1 MSTRTL
7 NSATS
12 KVLKAIQRPSSTVPS
27 GHYYAADIAAI
38 NAAITADYNPALPPT
53 QWLEQAGLLVIPGRG
68 VLKVL
73 TGDVIAVDHF
83 GWPILVCN
91 ASITDSAS
99 TWTLT

>member
-7 NSATS
+7 ATTTS
-12 KVLKAIQRPSSTVPS
+12 KVLKAIQRPSSTVPT
-27 GHYYAADIAAI
+27 GHYYPADIAVL

-53 QWLEQAGLLVIPGRG
+53 PWLAQAGLLVIPGRG

-73 TGDVIAVDHF
+73 TGDVVAVDHY
-83 GWPILVCN
+83 GWPILLCG